1 MSRREESK
9 RRREYSDRLREH
21 IASRIDLPECQELRL
36 KIDCLCSRHYAPDNE
51 LARQYIEKS
60 KKYSVERKLQFIR
73 LYLKQY
79 DELLYQGFS
88 MREGNSEN
96 KNRKMR

>member
-1 MSRREESK
+1 MSRQEENK
-9 RRREYSDRLREH
+9 KRREYSDRLREH

-36 KIDCLCSRHYAPDNE
+36 KIDCLCSHHYAPDSE
-51 LARQYIEKS
+51 LARRYVEKS

-88 MREGNSEN
+88 MREGNFEI
-96 KNRKMR
+96 KIEK